1 MQCAILAGGLAERL
15 LPLTYNIPKSMILI
29 EGKPFLEY
37 QIELLESNGIRD
49 IILCIGYLGEKI
61 EEYFGDGLR
70 FGVNIRY
77 SREQEL
83 LGTGGALK
91 EASNLLDA
99 YFFVLYGDSY
109 CNIEYM
115 NMCNVGL
122 LVRLNMIAEAVMAI
136 YKNENKFDKS
146 NVKFVDKYRILYDK
160 NGSKEYKYIDYGISY
175 LSKKVLDLVPSNKFY
190 NLADVFKILSTTYR
204 LIGYEVFNRFY
215 EIGSLKGLK
224 EFKSHMGSL

>member
-1 MQCAILAGGLAERL
+1 MQCVILCGGLAERL
-15 LPLTYNIPKSMILI
+15 YPLTYNIPKSMILVA
-29 EGKPFLEY
+29 GKPFLEY
-37 QIELLESNGIRD
+37 QIKLLECNGIKD

-77 SREQEL
+77 SREQKL

-91 EASNLLDA
+91 EASDLLDA

-122 LVRLNMIAEAVMAI
+122 LIRLNMIAEAVMAV
-136 YKNENKFDKS
+136 YKNKNKFDKS
-146 NVKFVDKYRILYDK
+146 NVKFTDKYRILYDK
-160 NGSKEYKYIDYGISY
+160 NGGKEYEYIDYGISY
-175 LSKKVLDLVPSNKFY
+175 LSKKVLDLVPSGKFY
-190 NLADVFKILSTTYR
+190 DLADVFKTLSTTYR

-215 EIGSLKGLK
+215 EIGSVKGLE
-224 EFKSHMGSL
+224 EFKSYIGEK